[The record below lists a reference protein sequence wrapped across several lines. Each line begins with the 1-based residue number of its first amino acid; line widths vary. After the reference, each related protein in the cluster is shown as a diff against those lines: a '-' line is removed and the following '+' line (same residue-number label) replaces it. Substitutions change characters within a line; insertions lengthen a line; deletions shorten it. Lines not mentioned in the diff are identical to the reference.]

1 MKKRNLF
8 ILVLTVFF
16 LFAGCNE
23 KTIENKKETVQPP
36 KKVQSAVEATI
47 QTWTTDKGNTY
58 TGKKVD
64 GVIHGEGTCVYASGD
79 RYEGE
84 FVDGVREGDG
94 VYTWESGQRYEGEWV
109 DGDREGEG
117 ICVYKNGDRYEGEWA
132 NDEREGHGFYYWTD
146 GKWYEGEWVDGE
158 QEGYGVMYYKDGTSK
173 KGIWEDGELVKRDEE
188 AQDEPEDVAGDS
200 DEKEPAGGPDTDSE
214 KNQGTGLQDAFDRLN
229 GQAQNGYDKILQGF
243 KDQTEGADG
252 STGDSGGGT
261 AVQPPVQA
269 NPNQGGRNEQI
280 CPVCHGEKKVKCPS
294 CDGDGTLEF
303 EKAAPNYGGGKTQH
317 YTVKEQC
324 RACRGSGKYP
334 CLKCGGDGKI

>member
-58 TGKKVD
+58 TGKKTD

-117 ICVYKNGDRYEGEWA
+117 ICVYKNGDRYDGEWV

-146 GKWYEGEWVDGE
+146 GKWYEGEWENGKRN
-158 QEGYGVMYYKDGTSK
+158 GSGVMHYDDGTSRAGTWK
-173 KGIWEDGELVKRDEE
+173 DGELVKWTEE
-188 AQDEPEDVAGDS
+188 KKQDYEKTDQDGEKGTTSRNEEEKDNKDS
-200 DEKEPAGGPDTDSE
+200 
-214 KNQGTGLQDAFDRLN
+214 GTGLQDAFDRLN
-229 GQAQNGYDKILQGF
+229 DQAQNGYDKILGGLQD
-243 KDQTEGADG
+243 KTENAEGG
-252 STGDSGGGT
+252 SGGGS
-261 AVQPPVQA
+261 VVRPPVQT
-269 NPNQGGRNEQI
+269 NPNQGGNNEQI

-303 EKAAPNYGGGKTQH
+303 EKAAPNYGGGKTQY

-324 RACRGSGKYP
+324 RACKGSGKYP